1 MEDRGKEEQNR
12 AVKIVEVIGA
22 VKKRGIPIIHQRSS
36 LDVAIDTIVRFPHS
50 RLLYVVD
57 DDGRLLGTISLGN
70 LVRHFFSRS
79 HEPQIHPRFLI
90 SMITTETARDIM
102 ETHPIFTTEEEAV
115 EAVLRRMI
123 EKNVKEIAVLDSQK
137 RPVADLTMIDL
148 LRFLIQTG
156 KTIP

>member
-1 MEDRGKEEQNR
+1 
-12 AVKIVEVIGA
+12 
-22 VKKRGIPIIHQRSS
+22 
-36 LDVAIDTIVRFPHS
+36 
-50 RLLYVVD
+50 
-57 DDGRLLGTISLGN
+57 
-70 LVRHFFSRS
+70 
-79 HEPQIHPRFLI
+79 
-90 SMITTETARDIM
+90 MITTETARDIM
-102 ETHPIFTTEEEAV
+102 ETHPIFATEEEGV